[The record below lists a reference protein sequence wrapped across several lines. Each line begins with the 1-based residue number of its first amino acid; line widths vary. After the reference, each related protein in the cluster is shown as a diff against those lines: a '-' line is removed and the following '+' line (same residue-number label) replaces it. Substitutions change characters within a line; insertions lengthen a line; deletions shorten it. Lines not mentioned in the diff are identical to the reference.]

1 MNGFRALDLTFGLS
15 LAFAVLVLPLASSV
29 GRTELGLVAGPVAS
43 ALVAV
48 GILAR
53 TPTLENGAVWRFGG
67 LTFLVAAGV
76 HLLAGTGANA
86 GEASPAVVVGVW
98 VVAVLAAG
106 AVVARRR

>member
-1 MNGFRALDLTFGLS
+1 MTGLRALDLTFGLS
-15 LAFAVLVLPLASSV
+15 LAAAVLVLPLASSV
-29 GRTELGLVAGPVAS
+29 GRTELGLVVGTVAS

-48 GILAR
+48 GVLAWR
-53 TPTLENGAVWRFGG
+53 PGLENGIVWRFGG

-98 VVAVLAAG
+98 LLAVGVAG
-106 AVVARRR
+106 AVVR